1 MSTTRSAAG
10 LRGSECPACG
20 VVAYPAGIACPRC
33 AADMHPREL
42 SREGVLWTW
51 TVQRFAP
58 KSPPYE
64 PPSRGFQPFAVGYVE
79 LPEGIR
85 VAAVIEGDELA
96 SLRIGMPLRLATSTG
111 VPRFAPVPLSSRA
124 GRQTEGSRA

>member
-1 MSTTRSAAG
+1 MN
-10 LRGSECPACG
+10 
-20 VVAYPAGIACPRC
+20 
-33 AADMHPREL
+33 PREL

-79 LPEGIR
+79 LPEGVR
-85 VAAVIEGDELA
+85 VEAIVEVGDLE
-96 SLRIGMPLRLATSTG
+96 SLHVGMPVRLAPSTG
-111 VPRFAPVPLSSRA
+111 VPRFVPVTASSRA
-124 GRQTEGSRA
+124 GRRTEVPRS